1 MVTKNANNLLV
12 FLFTKE
18 IKLDNFQYFFSYFK
32 RLWYFMSIT
41 PSSLS
46 DLFKAYKVGKFF
58 KKSAKNELNCDC
70 FSSVVSNKI
79 LTFLDKKVVYKKK
92 IIKIKI
98 VAKPSIQKK

>member
-70 FSSVVSNKI
+70 FSSVLSNKI

-92 IIKIKI
+92 Y
-98 VAKPSIQKK
+98 QNQNCC